1 MALTKSV
8 ADDKI
13 EIVSSFKHIQIRT
26 ATTVKEDGKV
36 LSTSF
41 QRKTLQCGNIDDSDN
56 FTETNVSGESAEVQ
70 SIANTVWTQAVT
82 DAWKA
87 ELIARK
93 PS

>member
-13 EIVSSFKHIQIRT
+13 EIVSSFKHLQIRT

-41 QRKTLQCGNIDDSDN
+41 HRKSLQCGNLDDSNN
-56 FTETNVSGESAEVQ
+56 FVSTDVSGESAEVQ
-70 SIANTVWTQAVT
+70 SLANVVWTQAVK

-87 ELIARK
+87 ELIARQL
-93 PS
+93 S

>member
-1 MALTKSV
+1 MALTKTV

-26 ATTVKEDGKV
+26 ATTVKEDGNA

-41 QRKTLQCGNIDDSDN
+41 HRKSLQCGSLDSSDN
-56 FTETNVSGESAEVQ
+56 FVATDISGESAEVQ
-70 SIANTVWTQAVT
+70 SIANTVWTQAVK

>member
-36 LSTSF
+36 LSKSF
-41 QRKTLQCGNIDDSDN
+41 HRRALQCGNLDDSNN
-56 FTETNVSGESAEVQ
+56 FVSTDVSGESAEVQ
-70 SIANTVWTQAVT
+70 SLANVVWTQAVK

-87 ELIARK
+87 ELIARQL
-93 PS
+93 S

>member
-26 ATTVKEDGKV
+26 ATTIKEDGKV

-41 QRKTLQCGNIDDSDN
+41 HRKTLQCGNIDDSDN

-70 SIANTVWTQAVT
+70 SIANTVWTQAVK